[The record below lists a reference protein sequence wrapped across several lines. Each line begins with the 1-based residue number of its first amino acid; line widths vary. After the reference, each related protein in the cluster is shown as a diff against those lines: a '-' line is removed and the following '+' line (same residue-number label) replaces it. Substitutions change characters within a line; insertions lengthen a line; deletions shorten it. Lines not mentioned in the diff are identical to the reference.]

1 MNETHLPI
9 TGICL
14 VSKPD
19 NVPTGYHCI
28 RKVYDDTNRDADLM
42 ADSLLERKDR
52 FICITRIWPLA
63 DMRTLV
69 LEDIKLINER
79 GNPPAN
85 YVVLALTSDTREKGT
100 TKRLI
105 CVKMVERQSG
115 MKCICD
121 IIFLYRS
128 KRPPQ
133 SYTSIGDING
143 LQMCVKEGT
152 VPLLRAPPPPPAPQT
167 QSNLYPNPMSHHVY
181 QTSQQQQQQN
191 YQTIDHSNTNT
202 LTKKSDEK
210 EILDG
215 IPFQINPKYL
225 IGMNSKRNEN
235 DLSGLDSFSILSAYD
250 IEQYFKYDFSVERS
264 SL

>member
-14 VSKPD
+14 VSKPN

-28 RKVYDDTNRDADLM
+28 RKAYDDTNRDADLM

-69 LEDIKLINER
+69 LEDMKLINER
-79 GNPPAN
+79 DSPPAN
-85 YVVLALTSDTREKGT
+85 YVVLALTTDTREKGT
-100 TKRLI
+100 TKKLI

-152 VPLLRAPPPPPAPQT
+152 VPLLHAPPAAPQT
-167 QSNLYPNPMSHHVY
+167 QSNLYPNPMSHHAY
-181 QTSQQQQQQN
+181 PTSQQQQQN
-191 YQTIDHSNTNT
+191 YQTSDYSNTNT

-215 IPFQINPKYL
+215 VPFQINPKYL
-225 IGMNSKRNEN
+225 MVMNNKRNDN
-235 DLSGLDSFSILSAYD
+235 DLLGLDSFNILSAYD

>member
-1 MNETHLPI
+1 MNETNLPI

-14 VSKPD
+14 VSKPH
-19 NVPTGYHCI
+19 NVPTGYHS
-28 RKVYDDTNRDADLM
+28 YDDTNRDADLM

-79 GNPPAN
+79 DNPPPN
-85 YVVLALTSDTREKGT
+85 YVVLTLTSDTREKGT

-105 CVKMVERQSG
+105 CVKMVERQGG

-133 SYTSIGDING
+133 FYTSIGDING

-152 VPLLRAPPPPPAPQT
+152 VPLLRAPPPAPQI
-167 QSNLYPNPMSHHVY
+167 QSNLYPNPMSHHAC
-181 QTSQQQQQQN
+181 QISQQQQN
-191 YQTIDHSNTNT
+191 YQISDYSNTNT

-225 IGMNSKRNEN
+225 MGINNIRNEN